1 MLAAVV
7 QGGQDHQI
15 GSIKCSSLKTVV
27 SGPMAK
33 YVNAQQKKSS
43 TPDTSRKKNCQF
55 ESYEDFGV
63 FTSVDSPRN
72 AFSSECIDLLST
84 IHNANTH
91 FGRENEPIDLCH
103 DSATVPPRVDQNL
116 DAAIMASI
124 MMESSSNKD
133 NHNSYENEI
142 EAAIALSLKDK

>member
-1 MLAAVV
+1 M
-7 QGGQDHQI
+7 
-15 GSIKCSSLKTVV
+15 S
-27 SGPMAK
+27 K
-33 YVNAQQKKSS
+33 YVNVQQKKSS
-43 TPDTSRKKNCQF
+43 TADTSRKKKCQF

-63 FTSVDSPRN
+63 FSSFDTPQN

-84 IHNANTH
+84 FHNTNTH

-103 DSATVPPRVDQNL
+103 DSATLPPRVDQNL

-124 MMESSSNKD
+124 MIESSSTQSNTD
-133 NHNSYENEI
+133 NHNTYEKDI